1 MKLFSTL
8 YFAIFFLIAT
18 PLVRGQEKQ
27 LDSLI
32 QSISD
37 IENVEKRLDSLTE
50 ITANYRDQDPEMA
63 RLIAIYGIKESN
75 ALNSKINESLFY
87 KEIGVYHRRK
97 NQLDSALYY
106 YHSAYRKATEAND
119 SLAMLSIKG
128 SIANVLKAKGDYETA
143 IKTFKE
149 IIASAEKNNN
159 SRALVATHINLAA
172 LYIRLKEPTK
182 AKNVLLDG
190 LQIKSELDH
199 IAHPKIYNNLVVVY
213 LDLKNNDSALF
224 YAQKAEKMITSKR
237 SLANLYINKGIIYTK
252 QEKFEL
258 AEQSYRKA
266 LDNYKALKSTTGE
279 IKSYNNLAQVALAQ
293 NKLSNAR
300 SYIDQAR
307 PLIEQSKD
315 ISFKN
320 YYYET
325 EVEYYIAAK
334 DYKNALLA
342 TEKVTAI
349 NDSLLNQE
357 KQKAISEFEV
367 KFETEKKEREK
378 QEAQN
383 QAQIA
388 QLESAR
394 NRTYFMSALAVVVLL
409 LIASLLYFSRL
420 RTRKKA
426 ELITLEL
433 KETQK
438 RLALEK
444 QYRNSELKA
453 LKAQMNPHFIFNA
466 LNSIQEYII
475 LNEKNLASDYLGKFA
490 DLMRNYLH
498 QSDAGTITL
507 QEEVESLEMYLEL
520 EALRFGEDLNYTIE
534 VAKNIATESVQI
546 PTMLVQP
553 YAENALKHGLLHR
566 KGQRNLKVTFS
577 QPNEKTLRCTIIDN
591 GIGRKAAAALK
602 DRRGNTHKSFA
613 TQANENRL
621 DLLNYKKNKQIGVDI
636 TDLYDPLENPIGT
649 KVTLDI
655 PL

>member
-1 MKLFSTL
+1 MHLLKRLLPISLLLLSLQSNAQKT
-8 YFAIFFLIAT
+8 
-18 PLVRGQEKQ
+18 E
-27 LDSLI
+27 LDRII
-32 QSISD
+32 QVTIT
-37 IENVEKRLDSLTE
+37 IENTEKRLDSLFE
-50 ITANYRDQDPEMA
+50 ITASYRDQDPLLASALA
-63 RLIAIYGIKESN
+63 RYGLKESD
-75 ALNSKINESLFY
+75 AVDAQKYKSLFY
-87 KEIGVYHRRK
+87 KEIGIYHRRK
-97 NQLDSALYY
+97 NQLDSALYFY
-106 YHSAYRKATEAND
+106 DNSYRAASETND
-119 SLAMLSIKG
+119 SLAMLSVKG

-143 IKTFKE
+143 IQTFNE
-149 IIASAEKNNN
+149 IIVSAEKNNN
-159 SRALVATHINLAA
+159 SRALVATHINLAG
-172 LYIRLKEPTK
+172 LYIRLKEPSK
-182 AKNVLLDG
+182 AKNVLLKG
-190 LQIKSELDH
+190 LQIKSKVDH

-213 LDLKNNDSALF
+213 LDLEQNDSALF
-224 YAQKAEKMITSKR
+224 YAQKAEKMTTSKR

-266 LDNYKALKSTTGE
+266 LSNYKTLKSTTGE
-279 IKSYNNLAQVALAQ
+279 IKSYNNLAQVALAK
-293 NKLSNAR
+293 NKLSTAK

-315 ISFKN
+315 LSFKN
-320 YYYET
+320 YFYDT
-325 EVEYYIAAK
+325 EVEYYVAAK

-342 TEKVTAI
+342 TQKATTI
-349 NDSLLNQE
+349 NDSLLNLE

-367 KFETEKKEREK
+367 KFDTEKKEREK
-378 QEAQN
+378 QKAQN

-388 QLESAR
+388 QLESTR
-394 NRTYFMSALAVVVLL
+394 NRTYFISVLAVAGLL

-553 YAENALKHGLLHR
+553 YAENALKHGLLHK
-566 KGQRNLKVTFS
+566 KGERNLKVTFS
-577 QPNEKTLRCTIIDN
+577 QPNEKTLRCTVIDN
-591 GIGRKAAAALK
+591 GIGRKAAATLK
-602 DRRGNTHKSFA
+602 NRRGDTHKSFA

-621 DLLNYKKNKQIGVDI
+621 DLLNYKKNKQIGVHI

>member
-1 MKLFSTL
+1 MHLLKRLLPISLLLLSLQSNAQKT
-8 YFAIFFLIAT
+8 
-18 PLVRGQEKQ
+18 E
-27 LDSLI
+27 LDSII
-32 QSISD
+32 QVTIT
-37 IENVEKRLDSLTE
+37 IENTEKRLDSLFE
-50 ITANYRDQDPEMA
+50 ITASYRDQDPLLASALA
-63 RLIAIYGIKESN
+63 RYGLKESD
-75 ALNSKINESLFY
+75 AVDAQKYKSLFY
-87 KEIGVYHRRK
+87 KEIGIYHRRK
-97 NQLDSALYY
+97 NQLDSALYFY
-106 YHSAYRKATEAND
+106 DNSYRAASETND
-119 SLAMLSIKG
+119 SLAMLSVKG

-143 IKTFKE
+143 IQTFNE
-149 IIASAEKNNN
+149 IIVSAEKNNN
-159 SRALVATHINLAA
+159 SRALVATHINLAG
-172 LYIRLKEPTK
+172 LYIRLKEPSK
-182 AKNVLLDG
+182 AKNVLLEG
-190 LQIKSELDH
+190 LQIKSKVDH

-213 LDLKNNDSALF
+213 LDLEQNDSALF
-224 YAQKAEKMITSKR
+224 YAQKAEKMTTSKR

-293 NKLSNAR
+293 NKLSTAR

-325 EVEYYIAAK
+325 EVEYYVAAK

-342 TEKVTAI
+342 TKKATTI
-349 NDSLLNQE
+349 NDSLLNIE

-367 KFETEKKEREK
+367 KFDTEKKEREK

-388 QLESAR
+388 QLESTR
-394 NRTYFMSALAVVVLL
+394 NRTYFISALTVAGLL
-409 LIASLLYFSRL
+409 LIAGLLYFSRL

-534 VAKNIATESVQI
+534 TAKDIATESLQI

-553 YAENALKHGLLHR
+553 YAENALKHGLLHK

-636 TDLYDPLENPIGT
+636 TDLHDPLENPIGT